1 MKNLFQNN
9 FQFLLKNNQFTININ
24 LATESSFQ
32 SNAIVE
38 TTQFTNA
45 MKKRKI
51 IMTIFSYYSK
61 VFDTIDFSV
70 LTKKMDILNF
80 SKCLLCWINNFLTD
94 TWHFLQFDSNVYNL
108 SITNFGVAWGN
119 ILQLVLFILHVTG
132 IRNILT
138 SNTSVT
144 PSFTGFLKWKISK
157 HNPMSLKMSFTI

>member
-94 TWHFLQFDSNVYNL
+94 T
-108 SITNFGVAWGN
+108 
-119 ILQLVLFILHVTG
+119 
-132 IRNILT
+132 
-138 SNTSVT
+138 
-144 PSFTGFLKWKISK
+144 
-157 HNPMSLKMSFTI
+157 

>member
-45 MKKRKI
+45 MKKSKI
-51 IMTIFSYYSK
+51 IMTIFSYYLK

-94 TWHFLQFDSNVYNL
+94 T
-108 SITNFGVAWGN
+108 
-119 ILQLVLFILHVTG
+119 
-132 IRNILT
+132 
-138 SNTSVT
+138 
-144 PSFTGFLKWKISK
+144 
-157 HNPMSLKMSFTI
+157 